1 MKGTGILLII
11 IGAIWTIIAFN
22 MNTTVE
28 SGGEKIGSGA
38 YSIEIPKMKVNNL
51 GLMDE
56 RRNHLMFAGLTIV
69 VGVIL
74 FGFGALSENRNVQSG
89 ITKGCPFCA
98 EIIQA
103 EAKFCR
109 FCQKDLASIQLP
121 VVDLEPSSREL
132 PVVDLDRLGICP
144 NCESEIPI
152 SSLECPK
159 CKALFRP
166 PSTWQIKPLPTK
178 SA

>member
-1 MKGTGILLII
+1 M
-11 IGAIWTIIAFN
+11 IAFN

-28 SGGEKIGSGA
+28 SGGDKIGSGV
-38 YSIEIPKMKVNNL
+38 YSVEIPKMKVNNL

-56 RRNHLMFAGLTIV
+56 RRNHLMFAGLTILA
-69 VGVIL
+69 GVIL
-74 FGFGALSENRNVQSG
+74 FGFGALSDNRNVQSDN
-89 ITKGCPFCA
+89 TKACPFCA
-98 EIIQA
+98 ETIQA

-121 VVDLEPSSREL
+121 VVDLEPPSTEL
-132 PVVDLDRLGICP
+132 PVVALEQLGLCP

-152 SSLECPK
+152 GSLECPK
-159 CKALFRP
+159 CKALFGP
-166 PSTWQIKPLPTK
+166 HSTWKITPLPPK